1 MSFPLA
7 SNREWHDYMIYRDN
21 DGKFKAKN
29 GFTGMIDFVGE
40 SISEV
45 LSQILAAR
53 PNFTGTI
60 LYRDGHYWIA
70 YENGAELGRS
80 PLLVSTG
87 VAQLTGDGSTKE
99 FTVDV
104 EHKLPSDKL
113 VCSVSSTKPTTAPP
127 SYIYAYLV
135 DKDNDGFR
143 ETVRLTVRFDTA
155 PGSGE
160 VFELYWRAEMVQ
172 VE

>member
-1 MSFPLA
+1 MSLPFPSA
-7 SNREWHDYMIYRDN
+7 REWHEYMIYRDL
-21 DGKFKAKN
+21 DGKYKAKN

-40 SISEV
+40 SASEV
-45 LSQILAAR
+45 LGKILSAR
-53 PNFTGTI
+53 PGFTGTI

-70 YENGAELGRS
+70 YKDGVELGRS

-87 VAQLTGDGSTKE
+87 MVQLTGDGATKE
-99 FTVDV
+99 FTADV

-113 VCSVSSTKPTTAPP
+113 VCSVSATKPTTAPP

-155 PGSGE
+155 PADGE

-172 VE
+172 VD